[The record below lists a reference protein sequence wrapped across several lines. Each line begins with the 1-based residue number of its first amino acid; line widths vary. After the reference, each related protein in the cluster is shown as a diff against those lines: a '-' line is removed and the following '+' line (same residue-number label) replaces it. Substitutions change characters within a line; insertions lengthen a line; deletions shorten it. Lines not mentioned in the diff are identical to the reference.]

1 MNPQPHEHP
10 RSSASRPSLLP
21 LGVMALKCTVCQ
33 HVSRDAIERSLIHG
47 EPMRDVAGRY
57 SLSKSA
63 LHRHRNAHLPKA
75 LAKAQEAEEIVR
87 ADSLLGEVE
96 ALMARTDTIYSECVA
111 AGDMRLALSAI
122 REKRGCLE
130 LLGKA
135 TGELDRPEPRHD
147 PRPMFSLPEGSYPRV
162 TVEVEKD
169 DAIDITPS
177 PAGD

>member
-1 MNPQPHEHP
+1 M
-10 RSSASRPSLLP
+10 LP

-47 EPMRDVAGRY
+47 EPMRDLAGRY
-57 SLSKSA
+57 SISKSA
-63 LHRHRNAHLPKA
+63 LCRHKSSHLPEA
-75 LAKAQEAEEIVR
+75 LVKAQESKEIAR
-87 ADSLLGEVE
+87 GESLIEEVE
-96 ALMARTDTIYSECVA
+96 VLMARTDTIYAECVA
-111 AGDMRLALSAI
+111 GGDMRLALSAI

>member
-1 MNPQPHEHP
+1 MAP
-10 RSSASRPSLLP
+10 RCSI
-21 LGVMALKCTVCQ
+21 CQ
-33 HVSRDAIERSLIHG
+33 HADREGIDSSLIRG
-47 EPMRDVAGRY
+47 EPLRSIAGRHG
-57 SLSKSA
+57 LSATA
-63 LHRHRNAHLPKA
+63 LHRHKVAHLPKA
-75 LAKAQEAEEIVR
+75 LARAQEAQEIVQ
-87 ADSLLGEVE
+87 ADSLLEEVE
-96 ALMARTDTIYSECVA
+96 ALMVRTDMICEASMA
-111 AGDMRLALSAI
+111 NGDMRLALSAI

-135 TGELDRPEPRHD
+135 TGELDRPEPVHD

>member
-1 MNPQPHEHP
+1 
-10 RSSASRPSLLP
+10 
-21 LGVMALKCTVCQ
+21 MARRCSICQ
-33 HVSRDAIERSLIHG
+33 HDSRDSIDSSLVRG
-47 EPMRDVAGRY
+47 EPLRNLAGRHG
-57 SLSKSA
+57 LSATA

-96 ALMARTDTIYSECVA
+96 ALMARTDTIYAQSLTN
-111 AGDMRLALSAI
+111 GDMRLALSAI

-135 TGELDRPEPRHD
+135 TGELDAPPPVRN
-147 PRPMFSLPEGSYPRV
+147 PRPMFSLPDGSYPRA
-162 TVEVEKD
+162 TVEIPAD
-169 DAIDITPS
+169 DVREL

>member
-122 REKRGCLE
+122 REKRGCLQ

-147 PRPMFSLPEGSYPRV
+147 PRPLFQLPPGSYPRV
-162 TVEVEKD
+162 TVEGVHD
-169 DAIDITPS
+169 NLIDITP
-177 PAGD
+177 DD